1 MTYVTKAEQR
11 VEGRDWV
18 KNIKGGNLDLIPKII
33 LGVTLVSY
41 KPEQIKPWQQSCWQ
55 LDISF
60 SWLLD
65 VVAAIGRISSSKDRY
80 TSIECGNNTSLK
92 ETQKQLSLWDTET
105 TLTMRHRN
113 NSHYETQKQLSLWE
127 TVHVWSRCHKTLSL
141 CGLYKNPMFTKSIF
155 TKVSACISKT
165 TLSKMQVPICNT
177 SALQILEIYSLQ
189 SHVCLASTLIQ
200 SVFF

>member
-1 MTYVTKAEQR
+1 M
-11 VEGRDWV
+11 EGRDWV
-18 KNIKGGNLDLIPKII
+18 KHIKGGNLDLIPKII

-113 NSHYETQKQLSLWE
+113 NSHYEKQKQLSLWE

-177 SALQILEIYSLQ
+177 SALQILRNMESILS
-189 SHVCLASTLIQ
+189 SHMCV
-200 SVFF
+200 